1 MKKLISLLLLI
12 CAVANVYAH
21 NLPAPADDK
30 KQTKKEQTVKSSKAA
45 NTPKVKAEK
54 PKTEPKTKEVKAPKA
69 PKAAKPK
76 VEKAPKATPAPK
88 AAKPKVEKAPKATPA
103 PKAAKP
109 KVEKAPKATPA
120 PKAAKPMVEKAPKAT
135 PAPKAAKPKV
145 EKAPKATP
153 APKAAKPKVEKA
165 PKATPAP
172 KAAKPKVE
180 KAPKATPT
188 PKVAKPKVEKAP
200 KATPTPKAAKPKAEK
215 APKAPKI
222 KADKAVKAPKA
233 QTPKADKAVKSSKAV
248 EAEAPKAPKTAKVK
262 SERKPR
268 VDREI
273 NKNKFVFKGES
284 MVGLTVSYGTV
295 ESEDSNI
302 GLLID
307 DINLRGQMF
316 TIKPHYGFFYRDNNA
331 IGVRLGYSYFNGG
344 LGNAGLNLGEAND
357 IALALGNLAYSKRGF
372 SAAIYHRSYM
382 ALDKKGRFGL
392 FAEWELSGE
401 MARANFNTDS
411 TNAAASTLSDNYRLK
426 LSFAPGLAVYIFPNV
441 CASVS
446 FGLGGLQYNHIKQ
459 MDSNR
464 NPIGKRDF
472 SKLRFGLDLSQIN
485 IGVTVHLWNKK
496 KDK

>member
-21 NLPAPADDK
+21 NLPTPADDK

-69 PKAAKPK
+69 PKAPKPK

-88 AAKPKVEKAPKATPA
+88 AAKPK
-103 PKAAKP
+103 
-109 KVEKAPKATPA
+109 
-120 PKAAKPMVEKAPKAT
+120 VEKAPKAT

-188 PKVAKPKVEKAP
+188 PKAAKPKVEKAP
-200 KATPTPKAAKPKAEK
+200 K

-222 KADKAVKAPKA
+222 KADKAVKAPKV
-233 QTPKADKAVKSSKAV
+233 Q
-248 EAEAPKAPKTAKVK
+248 APKAPKTAKVK

-331 IGVRLGYSYFNGG
+331 IGVRLGYSYLNGG

>member
-30 KQTKKEQTVKSSKAA
+30 KQTKNEQTVKSSKAA

-76 VEKAPKATPAPK
+76 VDKAPKATPAPK

-109 KVEKAPKATPA
+109 KA
-120 PKAAKPMVEKAPKAT
+120 EKAPKAT

-180 KAPKATPT
+180 KAPKATP
-188 PKVAKPKVEKAP
+188 A
-200 KATPTPKAAKPKAEK
+200 PKAAKPKVEK

-222 KADKAVKAPKA
+222 KADKAVKAPKV

-248 EAEAPKAPKTAKVK
+248 KTEAPKVAKVK

-331 IGVRLGYSYFNGG
+331 IGVRLGYSYLNGG

>member
-69 PKAAKPK
+69 PKAPKPKVEKAPKATPAPKATKPK

-88 AAKPKVEKAPKATPA
+88 AAKPKTEKAPKATPT

-120 PKAAKPMVEKAPKAT
+120 L
-135 PAPKAAKPKV
+135 
-145 EKAPKATP
+145 
-153 APKAAKPKVEKA
+153 
-165 PKATPAP
+165 
-172 KAAKPKVE
+172 
-180 KAPKATPT
+180 
-188 PKVAKPKVEKAP
+188 
-200 KATPTPKAAKPKAEK
+200 KAAKPKAEKAPK

-222 KADKAVKAPKA
+222 KADKAVKAPKV
-233 QTPKADKAVKSSKAV
+233 QNPKADKAVKSSKAV
-248 EAEAPKAPKTAKVK
+248 KAEAPKVAKVK

-331 IGVRLGYSYFNGG
+331 IGVRLGYSYLNGG